1 MKRLLLLLPLLA
13 VLTAS
18 AETAFVSD
26 KLSVPLKSA
35 AGDAGTAVKQLE
47 AGTPLEVVAREG
59 LWARVRD
66 RGGAEGWV
74 ETRFITAEAPARAQ
88 LADAQAQLGKL
99 RTQLVETQA
108 QLKKTETA
116 LVQESARVKELQK
129 TGAAAPA
136 AAVAVP
142 PPAEPAPPMPV
153 AAEPKPVPAAAET
166 PSAGAELM
174 STTAWLVT
182 CFAMLV
188 IGFLSGNWWLKESI
202 RRRSG
207 GMYLR
212 V

>member
-1 MKRLLLLLPLLA
+1 MKRFFLLLPLLA

-35 AGDAGTAVKQLE
+35 AGESGAPVKQLE
-47 AGTPLEVVAREG
+47 SGTPLEVIAREG
-59 LWARVRD
+59 LWAHVRD
-66 RGGAEGWV
+66 RSGADGWV
-74 ETRFITAEAPARAQ
+74 EVRFITNEAPARAQ
-88 LADAQAQLGKL
+88 LTDAQAQLGKL
-99 RTQLVETQA
+99 RTQLGETQA
-108 QLKKTETA
+108 LLKKTEIA

-129 TGAAAPA
+129 TTAPA
-136 AAVAVP
+136 TAAMP
-142 PPAEPAPPMPV
+142 PPAEPVPPPV
-153 AAEPKPVPAAAET
+153 AAEPKPAPPAAET

-188 IGFLSGNWWLKESI
+188 IGFLGGNWWLKESI